1 MSEKKL
7 YQLKIDPDFRDIICP
22 MTQAERLQ
30 LEDNILSEG
39 CREPL
44 MVWNGTIID
53 GHNRYDICHKHGIP
67 FAIRE
72 MQFDY
77 KEAAI
82 AWICANQLGRRNL
95 TEETRKFLIGMQY
108 ESEKVANTMRN
119 AQGIN
124 QYSAGIENPKHSKPV
139 NIRHITALRVAEE
152 HALSHSTVQKYGAFT
167 RAVSEIQK
175 KAPEVATNILSG
187 RYKIS
192 HQNVVTLSQMSPEN
206 MQKVGQRLEEERKN
220 FTHYSTSRREI
231 QYNNTP
237 PEPISGPT
245 VKDMPTFDP
254 DAELTGLTLT
264 IPSWT
269 RSIDRVK
276 TGTNFSIA
284 TSGAKAKL
292 KAVLAELY
300 KSMVSILKEM
310 EE

>member
-1 MSEKKL
+1 MTEKKL
-7 YQLKIDPDFRDIICP
+7 HQLKIDPDFRDIICP

-30 LEDNILSEG
+30 LEDNILADG

-44 MVWNGTIID
+44 IVWNGTIID
-53 GHNRYDICHKHGIP
+53 GHNRYEICHRHKIP

-72 MQFDY
+72 LQFDC

-108 ESEKVANTMRN
+108 ESEKVANSMRN

-124 QYSAGIENPKHSKPV
+124 QYTEIETPRHSKTGS
-139 NIRHITALRVAEE
+139 IRHITALRVAEE
-152 HALSHSTVQKYGAFT
+152 HALSHATVQKYGAFT

-175 KAPEVATNILSG
+175 KAPDIAANILSG

-192 HQNVVTLSQMSPEN
+192 HQNVVILSQMSPEN
-206 MQKVGQRLEEERKN
+206 MLRVGERLEQERDN
-220 FTHYSTSRREI
+220 FTHYNASRREI
-231 QYNNTP
+231 QYNNALS
-237 PEPISGPT
+237 EPITGPS

-254 DAELTGLTLT
+254 DAEITGLTLT

-269 RSIDRVK
+269 RSIERVQK
-276 TGTNFSIA
+276 GTDFSIA
-284 TSGAKAKL
+284 TPGAKEKL
-292 KAVLAELY
+292 RSVLAELN
-300 KSMVSILKEM
+300 MSIASIINAM
-310 EE
+310 EG

>member
-1 MSEKKL
+1 MTEKKL

-30 LEDNILSEG
+30 LEDNLLADG

-44 MVWNGTIID
+44 IVWNGTIID
-53 GHNRYDICHKHGIP
+53 GHNRYEICHRHKIP

-72 MQFDY
+72 LQFDC

-108 ESEKVANTMRN
+108 ESEKVANSMRN
-119 AQGIN
+119 AQRIS
-124 QYSAGIENPKHSKPV
+124 QYTEIESPRHSKTG

-152 HALSHSTVQKYGAFT
+152 HALSHATVQKYGAFT

-175 KAPEVATNILSG
+175 RAPDIAANILSG

-192 HQNVVTLSQMSPEN
+192 HQNVIILSQMSPEN
-206 MQKVGQRLEEERKN
+206 MLRVGERLEKERDN
-220 FTHYSTSRREI
+220 FTHYNASRREI
-231 QYNNTP
+231 QYNNVLSD
-237 PEPISGPT
+237 PITGPS

-254 DAELTGLTLT
+254 DAEITGLTLT

-269 RSIDRVK
+269 RSIERVQK
-276 TGTNFSIA
+276 GANFSIA
-284 TSGAKAKL
+284 TPGAKEKL
-292 KAVLAELY
+292 KSVLEELN
-300 KSMVSILKEM
+300 MSIASITNAM
-310 EE
+310 EG

>member
-1 MSEKKL
+1 MTEKKL
-7 YQLKIDPDFRDIICP
+7 HQLKIDPDFRDIICP

-30 LEDNILSEG
+30 LEDNLLADG

-44 MVWNGTIID
+44 IVWNGTIID
-53 GHNRYDICHKHGIP
+53 GHNRYEICHRHQIP

-72 MQFDY
+72 LQFDC

-108 ESEKVANTMRN
+108 ESEKVANSMRN

-124 QYSAGIENPKHSKPV
+124 QYTEIESPRHSKTGG
-139 NIRHITALRVAEE
+139 IRHITALRVAEE
-152 HALSHSTVQKYGAFT
+152 HALSHATVQKYGAFT

-175 KAPEVATNILSG
+175 KAPDIAANILSG

-192 HQNVVTLSQMSPEN
+192 HQNVIILSQMSPEN
-206 MQKVGQRLEEERKN
+206 MLKVGERLEQERDN
-220 FTHYSTSRREI
+220 FTHYNASRREI
-231 QYNNTP
+231 QYNNALS
-237 PEPISGPT
+237 EPITGPS

-254 DAELTGLTLT
+254 DAEITGLTLT

-269 RSIDRVK
+269 RSIERVQK
-276 TGTNFSIA
+276 GTNFSIA
-284 TSGAKAKL
+284 TPGAKEKL
-292 KAVLAELY
+292 RSVLAELN
-300 KSMVSILKEM
+300 MSIASIMNAM
-310 EE
+310 EG